1 MMLTNSLP
9 RLLQD
14 FFRVHLV
21 ARRNLSQH
29 TVRAYRDTMVLLLHF
44 AAARTGRGV
53 AALELTC
60 LDLPTVLAFLEYL
73 EATRGN
79 GIRTRNARLAA
90 IHCFFRYVAAEEP
103 AAAALCRAILGI
115 PFKRR
120 TQSTFTCLAREEIGY
135 LLDAP
140 DCSRPDGRRDTALL
154 WFLYNTG
161 ARAQEVVDV
170 RLSAVR
176 FSAPAQVRLQGKGR
190 KERLCPLWAETVERL
205 RHMLR
210 DRQADENTDAPLF
223 LNATGR
229 PLTRFGLRF
238 IVRRCVSRATTA
250 CPELASKPI
259 SPHTFRHTTALHLLQ
274 SGVEFNVVRAWLGHA
289 SIETTHAYVEIDME
303 MKRAALAA
311 TTPPA
316 DRSSQPTWRQ
326 PDILPWLET
335 L

>member
-29 TVRAYRDTMVLLLHF
+29 TVRTYRDALVLLLRF
-44 AAARTGRGV
+44 ASSRTGRGV

-60 LDLPTVLAFLEYL
+60 LDRSTILAFLEDL

-79 GIRTRNARLAA
+79 GIRTRNARLAV
-90 IHCFFRYVAAEEP
+90 IHSFFRYVAAEEP

-115 PFKRR
+115 PFKRGA
-120 TQSTFTCLAREEIGY
+120 QPAITCLSRKEIGY
-135 LLDAP
+135 LLGVP
-140 DCSRPDGRRDTALL
+140 DCSQPDGRRDAALL

-161 ARAQEVVDV
+161 ARAQEVVDLRV
-170 RLSAVR
+170 SAVR
-176 FSAPAQVRLQGKGR
+176 FSAPAQVRLYGKGR

-205 RHMLR
+205 HHMLR
-210 DRQADENTDAPLF
+210 DRQTDESVHEPLF
-223 LNATGR
+223 LNAAGR

-238 IVRRCVSRATTA
+238 IVRRCVTGAAASY
-250 CPELASKPI
+250 PELAKKPI

-274 SGVEFNVVRAWLGHA
+274 SGVELNVVRSWLGHA

-303 MKRAALAA
+303 MKRAALTA
-311 TTPPA
+311 TSPPA
-316 DRSSQPTWRQ
+316 DGVSQPRWRQ
-326 PDILPWLET
+326 PDILAWLET

>member
-1 MMLTNSLP
+1 MTLTNSLP

-29 TVRAYRDTMVLLLHF
+29 TVRAYRDTLVLLLRF
-44 AAARTGRGV
+44 AAARTGHSV
-53 AALELTC
+53 TALELTC
-60 LDLPTVLAFLEYL
+60 LDPPTVFAFLEHL
-73 EATRGN
+73 EVTRSN

-90 IHCFFRYVAAEEP
+90 IHSFFRYVAAEEP
-103 AAAALCRAILGI
+103 AAAALCQAILGI
-115 PFKRR
+115 PFKRG
-120 TQSTFTCLAREEIGY
+120 TQSAVTCLAREEIGY

-140 DCSRPDGRRDTALL
+140 DCSQPDGRRDAGLL

-176 FSAPAQVRLQGKGR
+176 FCAPAQVRLQGKGR

-210 DRQADENTDAPLF
+210 DRQADENTDEPLF
-223 LNATGR
+223 LNAAGR

-238 IVRRCVSRATTA
+238 IVQRCVTRAA
-250 CPELASKPI
+250 VSHPELASKSI

-274 SGVEFNVVRAWLGHA
+274 SGVELNVVRAWLGHA
-289 SIETTHAYVEIDME
+289 SIDTTHAYVEIDME

-311 TTPPA
+311 TAPQA
-316 DRSSQPTWRQ
+316 DRVSQPSWRQ
-326 PDILPWLET
+326 PHILAWLAT

>member
-1 MMLTNSLP
+1 MTLTNSLP

-29 TVRAYRDTMVLLLHF
+29 TVRAYRDTMVLLLRF

-53 AALELTC
+53 IALELTS
-60 LDLPTVLAFLEYL
+60 LDPPTMFAFLEDL
-73 EATRGN
+73 EVTRGN
-79 GIRTRNARLAA
+79 GIRTRNARLAT
-90 IHCFFRYVAAEEP
+90 IHTFFRYVAAEEP
-103 AAAALCRAILGI
+103 AAAALCQAILGI
-115 PFKRR
+115 PFKRG
-120 TQSTFTCLAREEIGY
+120 TQSTITCLARDEIGF

-140 DCSRPDGRRDTALL
+140 DCSRPEGRRDAALL

-176 FSAPAQVRLQGKGR
+176 FGAPAQVRLLGKGR
-190 KERLCPLWAETVERL
+190 KERLCPLWAETIERL
-205 RHMLR
+205 RHMLK
-210 DRQADENTDAPLF
+210 DRLANENADAPLF
-223 LNATGR
+223 LNAAGR

-238 IVRRCVSRATTA
+238 IVRRSVTRAA
-250 CPELASKPI
+250 ASCPQLALKSI

-274 SGVEFNVVRAWLGHA
+274 SGVELNVARAWLGHA
-289 SIETTHAYVEIDME
+289 SIETTHAYVEIDMD

-311 TTPPA
+311 TAPPA
-316 DRSSQPTWRQ
+316 DRGSQPRWRQ
-326 PDILPWLET
+326 PDILAWLET

>member
-1 MMLTNSLP
+1 MTFTNSLP

-14 FFRVHLV
+14 FFRVHLI

-29 TVRAYRDTMVLLLHF
+29 TVRAYRDTLVLLLRF
-44 AAARTGRGV
+44 TVARKGRGV
-53 AALELTC
+53 TALELTC
-60 LDLPTVLAFLEYL
+60 LDPPTVFAFLEHL

-90 IHCFFRYVAAEEP
+90 IHSFFRYVAAEEP
-103 AAAALCRAILGI
+103 AAAALCQAILGI
-115 PFKRR
+115 PFKRG
-120 TQSTFTCLAREEIGY
+120 TQSSITCLTREEIGY

-140 DCSRPDGRRDTALL
+140 DCSQPDGRRDAALL

-170 RLSAVR
+170 HMPAVR
-176 FSAPAQVRLQGKGR
+176 FSAPAQVRLLGKGR
-190 KERLCPLWAETVERL
+190 KERLCPLWPETVERL

-210 DRQADENTDAPLF
+210 DRQTDERADEPLF
-223 LNATGR
+223 LNAAGR

-238 IVRRCVSRATTA
+238 IVRRCVTRATA
-250 CPELASKPI
+250 SYPELARKDI

-274 SGVEFNVVRAWLGHA
+274 SGVELNVVRAWLGHT
-289 SIETTHAYVEIDME
+289 SIDTTHAYVEIDMD

-311 TTPPA
+311 TTPQES
-316 DRSSQPTWRQ
+316 RSQPSWRQ
-326 PDILPWLET
+326 PDILAWLET

>member
-1 MMLTNSLP
+1 MMLTDPLP

-14 FFRVHLV
+14 FFRLHLV

-29 TVRAYRDTMVLLLHF
+29 TVRAYRDTLVLLLRF
-44 AAARTGRGV
+44 AASRTGRDV
-53 AALELTC
+53 VALELTS
-60 LDLPTVLAFLEYL
+60 LDPPTVFAFLEDL

-79 GIRTRNARLAA
+79 GIRTRNSRLAA
-90 IHCFFRYVAAEEP
+90 IHSFFHYVAAEEP

-115 PFKRR
+115 PFKRG
-120 TQSTFTCLAREEIGY
+120 TQSSITSLAREEIGY
-135 LLDAP
+135 LLGAP
-140 DCSRPDGRRDTALL
+140 DCSRPEGRRDAALL

-161 ARAQEVVDV
+161 ARAQEVVDT

-176 FSAPAQVRLQGKGR
+176 FDAPAQVRLHGKGR
-190 KERLCPLWAETVERL
+190 KERLCPLWSETVQRL

-210 DRQADENTDAPLF
+210 DRQADQNADQPLF
-223 LNATGR
+223 LNAAGR

-238 IVRRCVSRATTA
+238 IVRRCVASAA
-250 CPELASKPI
+250 ASHPELARKPI

-274 SGVEFNVVRAWLGHA
+274 SGVELNVVRSWLGHA
-289 SIETTHAYVEIDME
+289 SIETTHAYMEIDME

-311 TTPPA
+311 TTPQA
-316 DRSSQPTWRQ
+316 DGISQPRWRQ
-326 PDILPWLET
+326 PDILAWLET